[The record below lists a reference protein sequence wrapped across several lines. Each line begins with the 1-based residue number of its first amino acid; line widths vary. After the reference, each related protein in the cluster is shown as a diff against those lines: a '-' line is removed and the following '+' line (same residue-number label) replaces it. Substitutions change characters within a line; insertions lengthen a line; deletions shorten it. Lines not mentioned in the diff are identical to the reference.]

1 MITIVTPTGDRPLAF
16 ALCQHWMMNQTV
28 KPDQWIVVDD
38 GKTPMRP
45 FVPMEYVR
53 RGSQGR
59 SMVRPTMN
67 SSHMLTSA
75 NRMAKIKAIRA
86 HQQRIPSA
94 GWVSIYSNLRAA
106 IPLIQGDKIIF
117 IEDDEYYAPDY
128 IEQMAALM
136 DKYDLVGIK
145 HSRYYHLPSGGYKI
159 FTSQAH
165 ASLAQT
171 AFRGSFLP
179 IFQEFLGVG
188 RCAEFLDVRL
198 WTQHRSMRESTINK
212 LKINCRGFL
221 FLDDPPLYV
230 GMKGLPGRGGYGVGH
245 KPHAYAHHDGPDRV
259 TLKKWIPKDAEIY
272 LDILNGKLT
281 GENYESYLSSR
292 V

>member
-45 FVPMEYVR
+45 FVPMEYMR
-53 RGSQGR
+53 RGSQGHGV
-59 SMVRPTMN
+59 VRPASH
-67 SSHMLTSA
+67 SSRMLTTSD
-75 NRMAKIKAIRA
+75 RTAKIKAIRA
-86 HQQRIPSA
+86 RQQRIPSA
-94 GWVSIYSNLRAA
+94 GWVSIYSNLRTATS
-106 IPLIQGDKIIF
+106 LIRGDKILF

-128 IEQMAALM
+128 IEKMAALM
-136 DKYDLVGIK
+136 DKHDLVGIK
-145 HSRYYHLPSGGYKI
+145 HSRYYHLPSGGYKL

-179 IFQEFLGVG
+179 IFQEFLGAG

-198 WTQHRSMRESTINK
+198 WTQHQSMRESTINK
-212 LKINCRGFL
+212 LKTNCRGFL
-221 FLDDPPLYV
+221 FFDDTPLYV
-230 GMKGLPGRGGYGVGH
+230 GMKGMPGRQGYGVGH
-245 KPHAYAHHDGPDRV
+245 KLHAYAYHDGPDRRV
-259 TLKKWIPKDAEIY
+259 LRNWAGKDAEIY
-272 LDILNGKLT
+272 LDILSGKLT
-281 GENYESYLSSR
+281 GENYESYLSS
-292 V
+292 